1 MYDRSNEG
9 VDRLRAENGRHIMI
23 AEARSYLEY
32 QELQRM
38 KSSLTVQGFRF
49 CEILL
54 SWLECD
60 HYKRHWDGLHD
71 RWVGCESFKQFM
83 ESSPPSG
90 LGLGDKAK
98 EEIEILKRGGVPG
111 AERILAAWYADQ
123 PLPLKVIGEGEPGPG
138 RGNKTGNNVTRFDR
152 GNGTEYALRRLA
164 RDAPEVLAKVQSGE
178 LSVNQAAIVAGI
190 RKKPTPEEIVFKS
203 FAKATNR
210 LETLKTLLGQLT
222 DAEKQVVKDWLSE

>member
-1 MYDRSNEG
+1 
-9 VDRLRAENGRHIMI
+9 MI
-23 AEARSYLEY
+23 TEARSYLEY

-71 RWVGCESFKQFM
+71 RWVDCQSFKQFM
-83 ESSPPSG
+83 ESSPPAG
-90 LGLGDKAK
+90 LGLGDQAK

-123 PLPLKVIGEGEPGPG
+123 PLPDHGGDRKSEQDQ
-138 RGNKTGNNVTRFDR
+138 GNNVTLKSDR
-152 GNGTEYALRRLA
+152 GNDTTYTLRRLA
-164 RDAPEVLAKVQSGE
+164 RDAPEILSKVQSGE
-178 LSVNQAAIVAGI
+178 LSVNAAAIAAGI
-190 RKKPTPEEIVFKS
+190 RKTPTPAEIVVKT
-203 FAKATNR
+203 FAKVEDR
-210 LETLKTLLGQLT
+210 LETLRSIVGTLS
-222 DAEKQVVKDWLSE
+222 DAERQVVKDWLSEQ

>member
-1 MYDRSNEG
+1 
-9 VDRLRAENGRHIMI
+9 MI
-23 AEARSYLEY
+23 TEARSYLEY

-71 RWVGCESFKQFM
+71 RWVDCQSFKQFM
-83 ESSPPSG
+83 ESSPPAG
-90 LGLGDKAK
+90 LGLGDQAK

-123 PLPLKVIGEGEPGPG
+123 PLPI
-138 RGNKTGNNVTRFDR
+138 RT
-152 GNGTEYALRRLA
+152 NGT
-164 RDAPEVLAKVQSGE
+164 GE
-178 LSVNQAAIVAGI
+178 NNSRNKNRVDNINSVKGLCVP
-190 RKKPTPEEIVFKS
+190 PTGTVSQP
-203 FAKATNR
+203 
-210 LETLKTLLGQLT
+210 
-222 DAEKQVVKDWLSE
+222 